1 MRENHRHI
9 TRRSLLKGGSALG
22 GLGVLSLLSGCLGS
36 GGGGGTPTVIVGSK
50 RFTEQQLLGYMSV
63 EALDANTDYDVVDE
77 VSLGGTNTN
86 FEAIRSGDIDTYWE
100 YTGTALLTL
109 PPQHDEPVG
118 DPEESYKIV
127 KEDFNREHELT
138 LLNRAPFN
146 NTYVLMANKQWQQ
159 ETGVETLSDLAEYI
173 EAGNTDFTAVLNAE
187 FQERADGWPGVA
199 EHYGFDDKLGD
210 INVQNV
216 DSGLI
221 YQALGQG
228 DGELGVGFNTNPKI
242 IRFDLVTLED
252 DERFFPIYNPAPL
265 VRNDTLE
272 AAPAIEDALN
282 AIGPELTTDTI
293 RNLNKRVSIDG
304 ENAQTVANE
313 FLSNNGVI

>member
-1 MRENHRHI
+1 MGENHMRVS
-9 TRRSLLKGGSALG
+9 RRSVLKGSSAFGVGVIGSLA
-22 GLGVLSLLSGCLGS
+22 GCLGG

-63 EALDANTDYDVVDE
+63 ESLSANTDYDIVDE

-86 FEAIRSGDIDTYWE
+86 FEAVKSGDIDTYWE

-109 PPQHDEPVG
+109 PPKRDPVG
-118 DPEESYKIV
+118 DADESYNIV
-127 KEDFNREHELT
+127 KEDFNSEYDLT
-138 LLNRAPFN
+138 FLKRAPFN
-146 NTYVLMANKQWQQ
+146 NTYVLIANKQWAQD
-159 ETGVETLSDLAEYI
+159 TGVETLSDLAEYV
-173 EAGNTDFTAVLNAE
+173 EAGNTDFTAALNAE

-199 EHYGFDDKLGD
+199 EHYGFDDKLD
-210 INVQNV
+210 EINVKNV

-228 DGELGVGFNTNPKI
+228 DAEIGVGFNTNPKI
-242 IRFDLVTLED
+242 IKFDLVALED

-272 AAPAIEDALN
+272 AAPDIRDALN
-282 AIGPELTTDTI
+282 AIGPKLTTDKI
-293 RNLNKRVSIDG
+293 RSLNKRVSIDG

-313 FLSNNGVI
+313 FLSNSGVI